1 MIVGV
6 GSHFFGTAI
15 FVNLENFN
23 IFDAEFINVFYKI
36 LPVNLS
42 LLGFFSAFI
51 FYNFRSK
58 FLFNIKISHIGKKVY
73 YFLNRKWFFDKIY
86 KCVVSIPL
94 FLRTLCFTLQFITLN

>member
-15 FVNLENFN
+15 YVNLENFN
-23 IFDAEFINVFYKI
+23 IFDAEFSNVFYKL

-51 FYNFRSK
+51 FYNFKSK
-58 FLFNIKISHIGKKVY
+58 FLFNIKVSLIGKKIY

-86 KCVVSIPL
+86 KCGVFNSFYL
-94 FLRTLCFTLQFITLN
+94 L